1 MNDKLFRAGLAM
13 GLKLGGQD
21 PALLKRIEAFKR
33 EMEEL
38 GVEVKVTVNIGR
50 KVNG

>member
-1 MNDKLFRAGLAM
+1 MNDKLFRAGLAL
-13 GLKLGGQD
+13 GLRLRGQD

-50 KVNG
+50 KVT